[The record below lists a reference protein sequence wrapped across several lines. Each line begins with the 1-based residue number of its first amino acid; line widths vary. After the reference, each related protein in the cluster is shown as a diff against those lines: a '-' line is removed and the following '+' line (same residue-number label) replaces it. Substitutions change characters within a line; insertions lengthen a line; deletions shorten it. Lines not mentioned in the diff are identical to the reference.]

1 MRPTPNLGEMSIKV
15 PAPFAGISDLGFT
28 AQYRAQRFNEPQRD
42 VPLLFEGPPPPMER
56 LAEILQAL
64 SASSSSSYVW
74 TNPVLLG
81 DGVVVLAYRDR
92 SVEGQTLSDGAHIA
106 DYVLNLVRPVVFTFL
121 HDCAAIAH
129 LRTQERIVAE
139 PAGAAAAAA
148 IRKRSHATG
157 TAIGL
162 VTGCN
167 IAPGLLDDGP
177 GGPGFSE
184 PRTD

>member
-1 MRPTPNLGEMSIKV
+1 MAESGSSMRPTPNLGEMSIKV

-129 LRTQERIVAE
+129 LRLSDVIEMRVTAD
-139 PAGAAAAAA
+139 
-148 IRKRSHATG
+148 KRSVADFSLPLADIVRPNG
-157 TAIGL
+157 DR
-162 VTGCN
+162 
-167 IAPGLLDDGP
+167 LLWGVA
-177 GGPGFSE
+177 S
-184 PRTD
+184 

>member
-1 MRPTPNLGEMSIKV
+1 MEESGSSMRPSPHLGEMSIKV

-121 HDCAAIAH
+121 HDCAAVAD
-129 LRTQERIVAE
+129 LRLSEKIEMRVSAERRSVAE
-139 PAGAAAAAA
+139 FALPLQDIVRPNGE
-148 IRKRSHATG
+148 R
-157 TAIGL
+157 
-162 VTGCN
+162 
-167 IAPGLLDDGP
+167 LLWGVA
-177 GGPGFSE
+177 S
-184 PRTD
+184 